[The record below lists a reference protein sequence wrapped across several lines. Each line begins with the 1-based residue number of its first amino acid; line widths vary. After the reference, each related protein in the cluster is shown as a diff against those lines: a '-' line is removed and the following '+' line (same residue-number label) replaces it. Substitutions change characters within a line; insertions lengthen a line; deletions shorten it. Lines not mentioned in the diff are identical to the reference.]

1 MKTKNMLLKSAV
13 LFSAALALAACG
25 STKEETTMSSSSE
38 MKTEMSSS
46 EMSSSS
52 EMMAALKDGT
62 YTAESGFDERGYKV
76 VHSIT
81 VKDGKIT
88 ESTFGYEKEDGTMK
102 ADDEEYNAKMKEKS
116 GVSSKEATEKLN
128 AELVEKQSVADVE
141 VVSGATHTSENFK
154 VSAEALI
161 AAAEKGDTAKIEL
174 NLK

>member
-1 MKTKNMLLKSAV
+1 MKSTKVVLKSLVV
-13 LFSAALALAACG
+13 LGAGLTLVACG
-25 STKEETTMSSSSE
+25 GAKEETMSSSSE
-38 MKTEMSSS
+38 AKTEMSSTM
-46 EMSSSS
+46 ESSSS

-62 YTAESGFDERGYKV
+62 YTAESGFDKRGYKV

-88 ESTFGYEKEDGTMK
+88 ESTFGYQKEDGSMK
-102 ADDEEYNAKMKEKS
+102 ADDEEYNKNMKEKS

-128 AELVEKQSVADVE
+128 AELVEKQSAADIE

-154 VSAEALI
+154 VSTEALL

-174 NLK
+174 NLGE